1 MSHSPPHL
9 PNSIAPL
16 PSTPSSFGPPLA
28 SLRVILATERGLNA
42 FLTFARQHSKARR
55 DDNNQLQEWIFSRM
69 FKVIELPERSLS
81 RVYSE
86 IELQSGHRMSC
97 TMDPSFLDL
106 FSQYRVDIFLLA
118 SVNMFPTFM
127 ESSEYQTW
135 SIRERSHRT
144 DEFSCQRYD
153 SPIEGEGASEIFSHL
168 HLQPQMIRDIVDG
181 SWLKTVLRCIDR
193 LPIAVTLVTANPDR
207 SNFPLVYLNLAF
219 TAMTGYEKTKV
230 EGRSMKFL
238 SPVPPT
244 EPITALMATGKYHCA
259 VMKHA
264 KCDGSLFSNRVI
276 LKPLRDYRGVYRYM
290 FSVHVDVSTSSACEI
305 KLAEDL
311 ANLLP
316 NILNIHPV
324 DEDVS
329 QLYKSR
335 AAREPS
341 SAYEYSG
348 HEQAEGVI
356 PDTLSERDSHPP
368 AEL

>member
-1 MSHSPPHL
+1 MHFL
-9 PNSIAPL
+9 LLLDSIQKQEEMI
-16 PSTPSSFGPPLA
+16 TTNYKVVYY
-28 SLRVILATERGLNA
+28 SLLLLIYD
-42 FLTFARQHSKARR
+42 LTRPT
-55 DDNNQLQEWIFSRM
+55 EWIFSRM

-219 TAMTGYEKTKV
+219 TAMTGYEKV
-230 EGRSMKFL
+230 R
-238 SPVPPT
+238 
-244 EPITALMATGKYHCA
+244 MAPSIYST
-259 VMKHA
+259 
-264 KCDGSLFSNRVI
+264 I
-276 LKPLRDYRGVYRYM
+276 L
-290 FSVHVDVSTSSACEI
+290 
-305 KLAEDL
+305 
-311 ANLLP
+311 
-316 NILNIHPV
+316 
-324 DEDVS
+324 
-329 QLYKSR
+329 
-335 AAREPS
+335 
-341 SAYEYSG
+341 
-348 HEQAEGVI
+348 
-356 PDTLSERDSHPP
+356 
-368 AEL
+368 